1 MAFAALLVIILSAI
15 LVSVLPTW
23 NHSERWGYFPSSSV
37 GLVLIVIVVLM
48 LTRVF

>member
-1 MAFAALLVIILSAI
+1 MVFAALLIIILLVI

-23 NHSERWGYFPSSSV
+23 SHSKSWGYFPSSSI
-37 GLVLIVIVVLM
+37 GFVLIVIVVLM